1 MTVKL
6 SRGESWKN
14 KVKLDL
20 TGLDML
26 QKRLEDFATKKIMW
40 GYFNAK
46 YVGDGPDDKRHG
58 LPVAL
63 IAMWHEY
70 RKAAGL
76 GGYPKRPFFTQSIP
90 RARKLAAN
98 AVAPLFG
105 MEFLGRI
112 KNTGRTSSANLSGV
126 ENAWQ
131 HRLQAL
137 ALSLAKTVQA
147 EIDSGGNPKFDELRK
162 RTLAEK
168 RRKGYPDDILIETK
182 QLRNKIQWAIF
193 SPKAF
198 GKNRIVIGNA
208 DDDVM
213 NQAAAEIKEKRK
225 KNR

>member
-63 IAMWHEY
+63 IAMWHEFGVKTG
-70 RKAAGL
+70 RVKI
-76 GGYPKRPFFTQSIP
+76 PPRPFFTQSIP

-147 EIDSGGNPKFDELRK
+147 EIDAGNFTPLSDF
-162 RTLAEK
+162 TLAEK
-168 RRKGYPDDILIETK
+168 RKKGYPDDILIETK

-198 GKNRIVIGNA
+198 GKNRIIIGNA

-225 KNR
+225 KKK